1 MLLGDQ
7 NQKYSLGSKQDKQNN
22 QSVVARVSGAKRAS
36 PKNLAFRL
44 PAFLRI
50 PLDRPDAMSRP
61 VDFDR
66 PGRAGYPC
74 RVPGSREQVLTV
86 LGKALASV
94 GHELNNIAGVVQNY
108 AAFIEEASQDPGI
121 LADAQVIRGSAEK
134 ASLVARQLL
143 AFGHPREREAEV
155 VELGALLLDVHGFLK
170 RGFGD
175 ECEVELQLGT
185 ESVVVLARRALLGR
199 LLLDL
204 VLAARAM
211 LAPGSSLRLG
221 ASAIERSGARFA
233 ELWVREQRAHGA
245 EPSGVGVDATGLDL
259 TSIRNSL
266 AEQGGELHSSF
277 DTAQGL
283 SVSLVLPSPS
293 GLDTSPAQSG
303 DRLEA
308 RGDETVLIVEANAEL
323 RTAICRMLEAA
334 GYRALEAEDDGVAR
348 SLGLEGGVQVDLVLT
363 SSASNEPLGRAL
375 GAELRSVHPHLS
387 VLHQSKP
394 FSSAELQGAVRAA
407 LDDRAR
413 LSEKVPTDAARV
425 LALVVDDDAHVR
437 LALSRI
443 LIDVG
448 ADVVTAP
455 SGLHALQKLQELPV
469 DLVIAD
475 QLMPGMEGTR
485 FLETAYKT
493 WPHVMRIVYTGYL
506 SSGLVVDAVN
516 RASVHKVLAKD
527 MTPEWLREQ
536 LTECVAGIRAARP
549 S

>member
-1 MLLGDQ
+1 
-7 NQKYSLGSKQDKQNN
+7 
-22 QSVVARVSGAKRAS
+22 
-36 PKNLAFRL
+36 
-44 PAFLRI
+44 
-50 PLDRPDAMSRP
+50 
-61 VDFDR
+61 
-66 PGRAGYPC
+66 
-74 RVPGSREQVLTV
+74 VPGSREQVLTV
-86 LGKALASV
+86 LGRALASV

-108 AAFIEEASQDPGI
+108 ASFIEEATKDAGI
-121 LADAQVIRGSAEK
+121 LADAQVIRSSAEK
-134 ASLVARQLL
+134 AVLVARQLL
-143 AFGHPREREAEV
+143 AFGHPREHEPEV
-155 VELGALLLDVHGFLK
+155 LDLGALLLDVQGFLK

-175 ECEVELQLGT
+175 DCVVEVQAGAEPA
-185 ESVVVLARRALLGR
+185 VVLARRALLGR

-221 ASAIERSGARFA
+221 TSLIERSGVRFA
-233 ELWVREQRAHGA
+233 ELWLREQRAHGA
-245 EPSGVGVDATGLDL
+245 HAGVGVDATGLDL
-259 TSIRNSL
+259 PSIREAL
-266 AEQGGELHSSF
+266 AAQGGELHSSF

-283 SVSLVLPSPS
+283 SVSLVLPATS
-293 GLDTSPAQSG
+293 GLSAPGEQAT

-308 RGDETVLIVEANAEL
+308 RGSETVLIVEDNGEL

-334 GYRALEAEDDGVAR
+334 GYRALEAEDDNTAR
-348 SLGLEGGVQVDLVLT
+348 SLGLEGGVPVDLLLT
-363 SSASNEPLGRAL
+363 SSASNEPVGQAL
-375 GAELRSVHPHLS
+375 GVELRHLHPNLS

-413 LSEKVPTDAARV
+413 LSQKVPTDATRV
-425 LALVVDDDAHVR
+425 LALVVDDDSHVR

-455 SGLHALQKLQELPV
+455 SGLHALQKLQALPI

-485 FLETAYKT
+485 LLETAYKT
-493 WPHVMRIVYTGYL
+493 WPHIMRIVYTGYL

-527 MTPEWLREQ
+527 MAPEWLRQQ
-536 LTECVAGIRAARP
+536 LAEVVAEIRAARP
-549 S
+549 A